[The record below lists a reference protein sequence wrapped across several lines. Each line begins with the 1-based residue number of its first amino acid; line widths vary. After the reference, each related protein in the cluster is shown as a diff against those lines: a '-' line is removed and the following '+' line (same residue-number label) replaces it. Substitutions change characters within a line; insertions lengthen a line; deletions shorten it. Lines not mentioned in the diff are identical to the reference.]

1 MGLAIPQTDPNRPI
15 AESAA
20 AMHAGRIM
28 TTNGPWDAGAQMKKT
43 AASFTGVR
51 TGTPVKVHRGPF
63 CGAVGSIVERKPNR
77 LALVRI
83 AMDGRSICVE
93 VDPQHIDVLN

>member
-1 MGLAIPQTDPNRPI
+1 
-15 AESAA
+15 
-20 AMHAGRIM
+20 MHDRRIM
-28 TTNGPWDAGAQMKKT
+28 TTNGTWDAGAQLKKT
-43 AASFTGVR
+43 AVSVAAVR
-51 TGTPVKVHRGPF
+51 TGTPVKVHHGPF

-83 AMDGRSICVE
+83 DMDGRSMCVE